1 MVFGEILMK
10 TLKLALS
17 TLILL
22 VMSAVSFASANDIV
36 ACNVTLAT
44 NIQLGQSINI
54 GGPTLE
60 KCQQLGGVFVDFVA
74 PTGSCHDAFYNGD
87 LLLKV
92 GGSTGVNKIAC
103 SAIAKCKIALPDP
116 ELCSG
121 VQ

>member
-1 MVFGEILMK
+1 MK
-10 TLKLALS
+10 SLKLTLS

-22 VMSAVSFASANDIV
+22 TMSAVSFASANDIV

-54 GGPTLE
+54 GGATTE
-60 KCQQLGGVFVDFVA
+60 KCQQLGGVFVDFVSPA
-74 PTGSCHDAFYNGD
+74 GSCHEAFYNGD

-103 SAIAKCKIALPDP
+103 GAIAKCHIPLPDP
-116 ELCSG
+116 ALCSG